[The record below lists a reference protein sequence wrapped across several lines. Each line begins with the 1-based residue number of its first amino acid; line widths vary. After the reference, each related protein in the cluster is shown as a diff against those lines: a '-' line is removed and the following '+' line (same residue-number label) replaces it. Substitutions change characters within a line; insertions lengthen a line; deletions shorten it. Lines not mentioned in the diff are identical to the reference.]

1 MPSAARWCIVG
12 SMVNLSELALR
23 RLDGAFF
30 DEPTGGVSPR
40 FATRYLLGLLG
51 FTLDLP
57 AGAVFETA
65 TDESRKRFIAAL
77 ESKLTPSLVKRTRTK
92 ADGISTASEY
102 GRLML
107 AVKTTELK
115 LVTLKDLEGLFGR
128 LIEQPLPFSEQD
140 VLDIIELGKL
150 FPVGE
155 FQSTIRENNA
165 TLAGLFPDYDW
176 TRSMTVTD
184 ALRVAAV
191 FSGGDGTLSTP
202 TRFKLKRSQRRAIAL
217 ALEKTIEINSYA
229 YFDFARNRE
238 TWKRLFTALRVS
250 DYPVPNLQGAAHL
263 LFEGTLV
270 SIDGIIEQLI
280 KDEDFDGLQIHLKAM
295 PGIFARRLHEL
306 IRKMPAKREEIMD
319 SFAEVAPRVSTR
331 VLVQLRNYFAGP
343 TQQDAPNLPFAGKSR
358 SARNGFL
365 ENRKSGDYS
374 DVLAA
379 VDSALGSKLN
389 GKKIFVSGGDKI
401 AVMTSNRST
410 ALGSR
415 SMAPG
420 SRISVGDDAEFVT
433 LFTHWR
439 NMGEDGYGGR
449 VDLDI
454 SALFISEDLQHS
466 EQLAFYN
473 TKSRFARYS
482 GDITDAPT
490 GAEEYISVELKGATR
505 RGFRYMAL
513 VVNSYSGQQIG
524 SIPECYSGVAVSES
538 LDFGSFDAA
547 AVEARFDLTAQGR
560 EVIPFL
566 FDMETNELIWT
577 DLNFSGARYGAT
589 MSGSNSLG
597 SVLKF
602 MVNYEGLTV
611 GQLIELSG
619 ATLVDS
625 EDEAD
630 LTIDPRMS
638 DQVAS
643 LLV

>member
-1 MPSAARWCIVG
+1 
-12 SMVNLSELALR
+12 MVNLSELALR

-30 DEPTGGVSPR
+30 DEPTGGSQPS
-40 FATRYLLGLLG
+40 FATRYIVGLLG
-51 FTLDLP
+51 FELADD
-57 AGAVFETA
+57 AQAVFETA
-65 TDESRKRFIAAL
+65 TGESRERFIAAL
-77 ESKLTPSLVKRTRTK
+77 ESKLTPSMVKRTRSK
-92 ADGISTASEY
+92 AEGIRTGSEY

-107 AVKTTELK
+107 SVKTAELK
-115 LVTLKDLEGLFGR
+115 LITLEDLEELFGR
-128 LIEQPLPFSEQD
+128 LVEQPLPFSEQD
-140 VLDIIELGKL
+140 VLDLTELSKL
-150 FPVGE
+150 FPIGE
-155 FQSTIRENNA
+155 LHSSIRENNA

-184 ALRVAAV
+184 GLRVAAV
-191 FSGGDGTLSTP
+191 FSGGDGSLSTP

-217 ALEKTIEINSYA
+217 ALEKTMGENSYA

-263 LFEGTLV
+263 LFEDQLT
-270 SIDGIIEQLI
+270 SIDGILEYLIE
-280 KDEDFDGLQIHLKAM
+280 KKDFDGLQIHFSSM

-306 IRKMPAKREEIMD
+306 LRKIPDRRAEILEA
-319 SFAEVAPRVSTR
+319 FAEVAPRVSTR

-343 TQQDAPNLPFAGKSR
+343 DKQDAPNLPFSGKSR

-379 VDSALGSKLN
+379 VDSALGSKLT
-389 GKKIFVSGGDKI
+389 GKKIFIQGGDKI

-415 SMAPG
+415 AMAPG
-420 SRISVGDDAEFVT
+420 SRIPVGEDAEFVT

-454 SALFISEDLQHS
+454 SALFISEDLQKS
-466 EQLAFYN
+466 EQLAYYN
-473 TKSRFARYS
+473 TQSRFARYS
-482 GDITDAPT
+482 GDITDAPD
-490 GAEEYISVELKGATR
+490 GAEEYISLEIKGAVNY
-505 RGFRYMAL
+505 GYRYMAL
-513 VVNSYSGQQIG
+513 VINSYSGQQIG
-524 SIPECYSGVAVSES
+524 SIPECYSGVAILES

-566 FDMETNELIWT
+566 FDLETREIIWT
-577 DLNFSGARYGAT
+577 DLNFSGARHGAN

-619 ATLVDS
+619 ATVADS

-630 LTIDPRMS
+630 LVVDARMS
-638 DQVAS
+638 DQVAG
-643 LLV
+643 LLA